1 MNVKQG
7 GGWLSSGE
15 DIYVFWSEEYQVPA
29 FTMEAGSSAT
39 VTLEMDWQENATR
52 DFSLVVWGTGK
63 AVSIEADGWQTKR
76 SFFPYTAKRADD
88 MNAAQENGSDDCNE
102 NP

>member
-1 MNVKQG
+1 MNLKQG
-7 GGWLSSGE
+7 GGWFSDGE
-15 DIYVFWSEEYQVPA
+15 DIYVFWSEEHQVPA

-63 AVSIEADGWQTKR
+63 GVSIEADG
-76 SFFPYTAKRADD
+76 
-88 MNAAQENGSDDCNE
+88 
-102 NP
+102 